1 MNYTAKCSLAVAAT
15 LLLAASAALRAA
27 EPPRLYLPL
36 DGSAE
41 AAISAG
47 ATVPLGGAAGWKYQP
62 GVRDRCAG
70 IAADC
75 RFPTAGIFDVRQG
88 TVAFWI
94 RPDWPGSDPAGRS
107 LFCLYGSPQLKEP
120 WLRNRWSLTAGA
132 GQLHYWICGAQAG
145 QDVSLSAPIGHWQ
158 PAQWHHLALT
168 WNNLNSG
175 RPDAQLALYVDG
187 KLAAWRGDLRL
198 DVGPIGELL
207 DIGRDSDASPDYAAA
222 DYDEFYLYARAVSA
236 DEIRHAVEQ
245 LRTGEPPALAE
256 TASAELP
263 LPGWWDSAWH
273 YRCRARLGPRQ
284 KPGPKTTLRLPLD
297 LQSDLRALGIRGAID
312 PASVRVVPVNSKT
325 GQSEPGEEP
334 LPAVVQP
341 DALLWQSP
349 TGGTADPATAVD
361 VYFGLLEYDVTIP
374 LLARQRQRLWGRPAP
389 AASWSPADY
398 ARDAYGDA
406 WDFEKDDDFEG
417 IDVFGNR
424 PECFR
429 NRQVKSGLL
438 SWDVWQDPYIIWGDM
453 WRSGMRTKRKVAID
467 LDSYPLLE
475 MRIRQ
480 SCPRAQWVV
489 MGRADSPQ
497 LMQHEFTVVG
507 TEWQTIRIHLVKD
520 AQFGGVLQAFRIDTT
535 SDLDDVHVEIDWI
548 RLTNQAAATRE
559 PIELVGDPD
568 RVPASVA
575 LEAVATS
582 VPAGGS
588 QKVVV
593 RVSDREGRPVHRQ
606 PVTVRVQTGSDGHL
620 EAAPGWPSLTL
631 DRRGRRGLT
640 DAEGRLE
647 VVHVCS
653 RLAGPQVDMLAAT
666 ADRTEVR
673 AAPVAVDTLPGPAHH
688 YRVAPERALALQ
700 QAQFPIQLSVQLV
713 DELDN
718 PLPVAGRR
726 VELSAADGMIEP
738 ALAATDDRG
747 QVTATLG
754 IDAGK
759 RWVYQV
765 AVKDS
770 DGLAGTSGKIT
781 VALDSA
787 RPNSIRLLPN
797 GYFAYADGRP
807 FVPLGGFYAN
817 WVQSE
822 TPDGEWGQLRS
833 FTDTTDE
840 EKCLW
845 MQFLQQQGVT
855 AMRLMLRTH
864 RRDGM
869 EPMDVIGRVN
879 QPLLAEAVRYMDL
892 ARQYDL
898 QFQVVLHEDY
908 TKPAYFNGENL
919 RRYCL
924 PQFAG
929 EDLDALPAEQRRF
942 LRDGDLIAPIAL
954 KYTDPDVIACQ
965 DRYARELFSVLRT
978 NPQVFAYELENEMVE
993 CPASWANHA
1002 IGTIRQVDPLTP
1014 VCVSHGGGGLAT
1026 ADPLWWHRNV
1036 RIDFYNY
1043 HLYPHGRTTTPEID
1057 YGAATNVLARY
1068 GRMCGPSLLGESAGD
1083 QFSQHPSVETRRLVM
1098 RDLIWMS
1105 LCNGNPGVFFWN
1117 ARGPEVREF
1126 KPARDAMGQLDLA
1139 TFRRAVPEIGIDV
1152 RFTASDDKYFRTPA
1166 GEAAWA
1172 MMGRYSQHYAALGID
1187 FDFTLEPEKYPLHLA
1202 LQQFQPAEPK
1212 QRPLRPGPGWQLNY
1226 LAREDYRELLVYVRN
1241 LAGVDL
1247 WECQL
1252 GGHPCRQYLRRRAPA
1267 PMKIALDLP
1276 LGQYQL
1282 TLYDLDTQQAEPRTL
1297 PADSLLDL
1305 GTTDH
1310 DFAIVLKRQ

>member
-1 MNYTAKCSLAVAAT
+1 L
-15 LLLAASAALRAA
+15 
-27 EPPRLYLPL
+27 
-36 DGSAE
+36 
-41 AAISAG
+41 
-47 ATVPLGGAAGWKYQP
+47 
-62 GVRDRCAG
+62 
-70 IAADC
+70 
-75 RFPTAGIFDVRQG
+75 
-88 TVAFWI
+88 
-94 RPDWPGSDPAGRS
+94 
-107 LFCLYGSPQLKEP
+107 
-120 WLRNRWSLTAGA
+120 
-132 GQLHYWICGAQAG
+132 
-145 QDVSLSAPIGHWQ
+145 WQ
-158 PAQWHHLALT
+158 PA
-168 WNNLNSG
+168 
-175 RPDAQLALYVDG
+175 
-187 KLAAWRGDLRL
+187 
-198 DVGPIGELL
+198 
-207 DIGRDSDASPDYAAA
+207 
-222 DYDEFYLYARAVSA
+222 
-236 DEIRHAVEQ
+236 
-245 LRTGEPPALAE
+245 
-256 TASAELP
+256 
-263 LPGWWDSAWH
+263 
-273 YRCRARLGPRQ
+273 
-284 KPGPKTTLRLPLD
+284 
-297 LQSDLRALGIRGAID
+297 
-312 PASVRVVPVNSKT
+312 
-325 GQSEPGEEP
+325 
-334 LPAVVQP
+334 
-341 DALLWQSP
+341 
-349 TGGTADPATAVD
+349 TGGIADPAAAVD
-361 VYFGLLEYDVTIP
+361 VYFDLLEYDTSVP
-374 LLARQRQRLWGRPAP
+374 LLARLRQREWGRPAP
-389 AASWSPADY
+389 LASWSPADY

-406 WDFEKDDDFEG
+406 WDFNQDDEFEG

-429 NRQVKSGLL
+429 NRQVKGGLL
-438 SWDVWQDPYIIWGDM
+438 SWDVSQDPYIIWGDM
-453 WRSGMRTKRKVAID
+453 WSGGMRTKRKVAID
-467 LDSYPLLE
+467 LDAYPLLE
-475 MRIRQ
+475 MRVRQ
-480 SCPRAQWVV
+480 SCPRAEWAV

-497 LMQHEFTVVG
+497 LMQHEFPVVG

-548 RLTNQAAATRE
+548 RLTNEAAATRE

-568 RVPASVA
+568 RVPAA
-575 LEAVATS
+575 LSLQVDGRFT
-582 VPAGGS
+582 PAGGS
-588 QKVVV
+588 QKVIV
-593 RVSDREGRPVHRQ
+593 RATDGQGLPVRGQ

-631 DRRGRRGLT
+631 DPKGRRGLT

-653 RLAGPQVDMLAAT
+653 RLAGPQVDMLAAI
-666 ADRTEVR
+666 ADRTNVR
-673 AAPVAVDTLPGPAHH
+673 AAPVAVDTLPGPPHH
-688 YRVAPERALALQ
+688 YRVTPERAVTLRE
-700 QAQFPIQLSVQLV
+700 AQFPIQLSVQLV

-718 PLPVAGRR
+718 PLPAAGRR
-726 VELSAADGMIEP
+726 VQLSAADGLVEP
-738 ALAATDDRG
+738 ALAATDQRG
-747 QVTATLG
+747 QVTATLD

-765 AVKDS
+765 AVKDT

-797 GYFAYADGRP
+797 GYFAYADGQP

-840 EKCLW
+840 EKCRW
-845 MQFLQQQGVT
+845 MEFLQQQGVT

-869 EPMDVIGRVN
+869 EPLDVVGHVN

-892 ARQYDL
+892 ARRYNL

-908 TKPAYFNGENL
+908 TKPAYFDGENL

-965 DRYARELFSVLRT
+965 DRYARELLSILRT
-978 NPQVFAYELENEMVE
+978 NGQVFAFELENEMVE
-993 CPASWANHA
+993 CPAAWANHA
-1002 IGTIRQVDPLTP
+1002 IGTIREVDPLTP

-1057 YGAATNVLARY
+1057 YGAATNVLTRY

-1098 RDLIWMS
+1098 RDLVWIS

-1126 KPARDAMGQLDLA
+1126 KPARDAMGQLALA
-1139 TFRRAVPEIGIDV
+1139 TFRRARPEIGIDV
-1152 RFTASDDKYFRTPA
+1152 RFTADDDKYFRTSA

-1172 MMGRYSQHYAALGID
+1172 MMGRYSQYYAGQGID
-1187 FDFTLEPEKYPLHLA
+1187 FDFTLEPEKYPLHSTLE
-1202 LQQFQPAEPK
+1202 QFQPAEPK
-1212 QRPLRPGPGWQLNY
+1212 QRPLRPSPGWQLNY

-1241 LAGVDL
+1241 FAGVDL
-1247 WECQL
+1247 WECKL
-1252 GGHPCRQYLRRRAPA
+1252 GGDPCRQYLRRRAPA
-1267 PMKIALDLP
+1267 PMKIALGLP
-1276 LGQYQL
+1276 PGQYQL
-1282 TLYDLDTQQAEPRTL
+1282 TLYDLDTQQAEPRSVA
-1297 PADSLLDL
+1297 ADGILDL
-1305 GTTDH
+1305 GATDH
-1310 DFAIVLKRQ
+1310 DFAMVLKRQ